1 MKGSRVQAVVQ
12 ELQGEK
18 IDIIPWSQDLAT
30 FVVNALQPA
39 TVSRVVIDEEEN
51 RIEVVVPDDQ
61 LSLAIGRRGQNVRLA
76 SHLTASQIDILTEAD
91 ASEKRQREFVER
103 SALFQNELDVDE
115 TLSQLLVAEG
125 FTSLEEVAYVPVEE
139 IAQIEGLDEDI
150 ATELQSR
157 ATEALERREAASREE
172 RRKLGVE
179 DALAEIPHLT
189 EQMLVTLGK
198 ANIRT
203 LDDLADLATDELVQ
217 KKRVEPRRREPS
229 NRPEDKGGILADYGL
244 SEEQGNEIIMAA
256 RAHWFEDEEP
266 AQTEEAAD
274 AESPE

>member
-1 MKGSRVQAVVQ
+1 VVQ

-18 IDIIPWSQDLAT
+18 IDIIPWSQDTAT

-39 TVSRVVIDEEEN
+39 TVSRVVIDEEEA

-76 SHLTASQIDILTEAD
+76 SQLTNSQIDILTEAD

-139 IAQIEGLDEDI
+139 IASIEGLDDDI
-150 ATELQSR
+150 AAELQSR

-172 RRKLGVE
+172 RRALGVS
-179 DALAEIPHLT
+179 DDLAEIPHLT

-203 LDDLADLATDELVQ
+203 LDDLADLATDELIQ

-229 NRPEDKGGILADYGL
+229 NRPEDKGGILGEYGL

-256 RAHWFEDEEP
+256 RAHWFEDEPDAAASGKED
-266 AQTEEAAD
+266 AVAGEEQ
-274 AESPE
+274 